1 VGSRRSPVHK
11 VSIAA
16 VAAAL
21 TVALVSGW
29 LAASGATAI
38 AQMLAQ

>member
-1 VGSRRSPVHK
+1 V
-11 VSIAA
+11 VSIVAA
-16 VAAAL
+16 AAAL
-21 TVALVSGW
+21 TAVLVSGW